1 MTFEELFEKQIKNQE
16 AMFDNGSYNDFAKFE
31 NLVDYRK
38 NQISLPFDDTK
49 LSSYHIQQLVS
60 EIGEVLESDK
70 RWKNMRNSKYNRE
83 DKKLE
88 IADCFIVLMNVAIF
102 SGIDGEEMVNAINE
116 KIDIVNN
123 RIKDQ
128 EK

>member
-16 AMFDNGSYNDFAKFE
+16 AMFDNGSYNDFARFE

-70 RWKNMRNSKYNRE
+70 RWKNMRNSKYDRE